1 MLNPPMENLML
12 ATMEKLE
19 DLIIEVLILLFV
31 CLNTAMRSL
40 DRRRIKEIMEGLRG
54 KKVDEEISNQERK
67 DGE

>member
-1 MLNPPMENLML
+1 ML